1 MQWLYLGLAIVCEVI
16 ATSALKSSD
25 GFSRPLPS
33 ALVVVGYAVAFY
45 SLSLALRTLPVGVAY
60 AIWAGVGIA
69 LIAVIGLLFYG
80 QTLDLAAVAGIG
92 LIVAG
97 VLVLSLLSK
106 STVHA

>member
-69 LIAVIGLLFYG
+69 LIAVIGLVFYG

>member
-16 ATSALKSSD
+16 ATSALKSSN
-25 GFSRPLPS
+25 GFSRLLPS
-33 ALVVVGYAVAFY
+33 VIVVVGYSVAFY

-69 LIAVIGLLFYG
+69 LIAVIGLLVYG
-80 QTLDLAAVAGIG
+80 QSLDLAAVAGIG

-97 VLVLSLLSK
+97 VLVLTLFSK

>member
-16 ATSALKSSD
+16 ATSALKSSN
-25 GFSRPLPS
+25 GFSRLLPS
-33 ALVVVGYAVAFY
+33 VIVVVGYSVAFY

-69 LIAVIGLLFYG
+69 LIAVIGLLVYG
-80 QTLDLAAVAGIG
+80 QSLDLAAVAGIG

-97 VLVLSLLSK
+97 VLVLTLFSK
-106 STVHA
+106 STVQA

>member
-45 SLSLALRTLPVGVAY
+45 SLSLALRTLPVGIAY

-80 QTLDLAAVAGIG
+80 QTLDFAAVAGIG

-106 STVHA
+106 STVQA

>member
-1 MQWLYLGLAIVCEVI
+1 
-16 ATSALKSSD
+16 
-25 GFSRPLPS
+25 
-33 ALVVVGYAVAFY
+33 
-45 SLSLALRTLPVGVAY
+45 
-60 AIWAGVGIA
+60 
-69 LIAVIGLLFYG
+69 IGLVFYG